1 MKTIFKKRIL
11 KAAALFTAL
20 LLPLQTA
27 AANYGDNVLTN
38 PFSEER
44 PMGDA
49 NLDGCFDIRDLI
61 RLKKY
66 ASGMAVTVDLG
77 IFDEAA
83 EAKRPIDWEACSYNY
98 VYVKT
103 SLTDDGE
110 CVYATTKDGK
120 AQTVG
125 EDKYLYNL
133 ESNTGNQLYA
143 GILFV
148 SDTINEPINISAGDG
163 ITFYVKAECANTI
176 LPIMVVNDPK
186 VSYEPDMALKI
197 GSEYSYRTVDGDWI
211 TAKASVTGQ
220 KNDGEKNYF
229 GAISFDEPF
238 EGYIRLPFSSLS
250 NSNSNVRVLDAEN
263 NILRMLCKVKNLGGE
278 YGGITFGH
286 IRIYSEN
293 GVGGAGTAET
303 LAFLRKALLNG

>member
-1 MKTIFKKRIL
+1 MKTILKKRIL

-27 AANYGDNVLTN
+27 AANYGDNVLTD

-44 PMGDA
+44 PAGDA

-66 ASGMAVTVDLG
+66 ASGRAVTVDLG

-83 EAKRPIDWEACSYNY
+83 EAKRPVKWEACGYNY
-98 VYVKT
+98 KYVKT
-103 SLTDDGE
+103 VPTEDGE
-110 CVYATTKDGK
+110 CVYSTTADGK
-120 AQTVG
+120 AKTVG
-125 EDKYLYNL
+125 ENQYIYK
-133 ESNTGNQLYA
+133 TGSGTNNQLYA
-143 GILFV
+143 GILFA
-148 SDTINEPINISAGDG
+148 SENINEPINISAGDG
-163 ITFYVKAECANTI
+163 ITFYVKTECANTI
-176 LPIMVVNDPK
+176 LPLVIVDDPK
-186 VSYEPDMALKI
+186 VNYDPDMTLKI

-211 TAKASVTGQ
+211 TAKATVTGQ
-220 KNDGEKNYF
+220 KNESEKIYF
-229 GAISFDEPF
+229 GVISFDEPF
-238 EGYIRLPFSSLS
+238 EGYIRIPFSSLS
-250 NSNSNVRVLDAEN
+250 SSNPNVRPLDAEN